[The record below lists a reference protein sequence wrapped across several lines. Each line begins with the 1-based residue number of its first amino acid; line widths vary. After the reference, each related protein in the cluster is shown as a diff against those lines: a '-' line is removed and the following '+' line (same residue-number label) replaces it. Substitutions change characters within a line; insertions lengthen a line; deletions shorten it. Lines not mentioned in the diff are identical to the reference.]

1 MSVMHMIA
9 GIVIGV
15 IIGRVYGA
23 FSLKKIFGGKYTF
36 MGAGFIGSFGAD
48 LTFKYLLS
56 KRLVTGFWYKEEII
70 VIEMIVGA
78 VLACYLVSFLDRKK
92 PVVF

>member
-1 MSVMHMIA
+1 MSVMHIIA
-9 GIVIGV
+9 GVLIGI

-23 FSLKKIFGGKYTF
+23 FSLKRVIGGKYTF
-36 MGAGFIGSFGAD
+36 MGAGLIGSFAAD
-48 LTFKYLLS
+48 LTFKYLLG
-56 KRLVTGFWYKEEII
+56 KRLVSGFWYKEEII

-78 VLACYLVSFLDRKK
+78 ALACYLVGFLDRKK